1 MPPTPDSTEPSDKRQ
16 EKTDIISPANHAE
29 SDPLQPS
36 SLYPTLSTHPD
47 TPVPVEI
54 KAANLK
60 DAIDDVNTT
69 RQTEA
74 AVKDEEVAEP
84 TEQHVLL
91 LEQVDLEAPSPYREP
106 LADEDL
112 DGTVSGT
119 ALVAPARKKGRK
131 KEREKA
137 QSASIIPPAPPV
149 HVVTDLP
156 IGECFLVGKVFQ
168 YD

>member
-36 SLYPTLSTHPD
+36 TLSTHPD

-54 KAANLK
+54 KAANFK
-60 DAIDDVNTT
+60 EVINDVNTT
-69 RQTEA
+69 QQTEA

-112 DGTVSGT
+112 DGAMSGT
-119 ALVAPARKKGRK
+119 ALVAPTRKKRRK
-131 KEREKA
+131 KEREKE

-168 YD
+168 HN